1 MRRRHLET
9 QKFQK
14 GEAMDPAAASSD
26 PYAGE
31 GWRQILGHG
40 RWAPFLLI
48 CFGVWLHAADGL
60 IVVTTIPAIVADIGG
75 IAWTGWSFALYE
87 VASIVA
93 ASLGGLAALRFGIGT
108 ATAGA
113 SAVFTIA
120 CALDALAPNMG
131 IFLAGRLVQ
140 GFGGG
145 VMVALFHVAVTR
157 AFPERHWTRIFAWVS
172 AVWGASALF
181 GPLVGGLFAEA
192 GLWRGAYWAFAAQAF
207 AVTICSPFLLGNA
220 PSNLHGAGLKVPWR
234 ALSALVPGVLGIA
247 AASVASSTRLA
258 ALSVVIGAGFL
269 ALFFRFD
276 RREHS
281 PLLPER
287 SLSEPP
293 VRFGLLMVLCF
304 SIATI
309 SFSVY
314 GPLLLAQ
321 LHHVDLLEAGYLVAI
336 ESVAWSVTAVMVGR
350 VRPLGEPFCIKLGAM
365 VIALGL
371 AGFAISVPHGPLWAV
386 ALSAALQGGGFG
398 LSWAFIARRVAAGA
412 IEAER
417 ERAAGALPT
426 TQMLSYSIGAALAA
440 IVANGLGLELV
451 TPVDRLQAIGFWIF
465 FAFLPLTLPG
475 FRAAWRL
482 AR

>member
-1 MRRRHLET
+1 
-9 QKFQK
+9 
-14 GEAMDPAAASSD
+14 MDQAAAGSD

-31 GWRQILGHG
+31 GWREILGHG

-48 CFGVWLHAADGL
+48 CFGIWLHAADGL

-75 IAWTGWSFALYE
+75 LAWTGWAFALYQ

-113 SAVFTIA
+113 SAVFMIG
-120 CALDALAPNMG
+120 CSLDALAPNMG
-131 IFLAGRLVQ
+131 LFLVGRAVQ
-140 GFGGG
+140 GLGGG

-172 AVWGASALF
+172 AVWGVSALF

-192 GLWRGAYWAFAAQAF
+192 GLWRDAYWAFAAQALLV
-207 AVTICSPFLLGNA
+207 AICSPFLFGNVA
-220 PSNLHGAGLKVPWR
+220 PSSHGQDLRVPWH

-247 AASVASSTRLA
+247 VASVVDSAGLA
-258 ALSVVIGAGFL
+258 ALSVATGAGFL
-269 ALFFRFD
+269 ALFFYLD

-287 SLSEPP
+287 SLSAVP
-293 VRFGLLMVLCF
+293 VRFGLLTVLCF
-304 SIATI
+304 SVATI

-321 LHHVDLLEAGYLVAI
+321 LHHVSLLEAGYLIAI
-336 ESVAWSVTAVMVGR
+336 ESIAWSITAMMVGW
-350 VRPLGEPFCIKLGAM
+350 VRPKGEPFCIKLGAS

-371 AGFAISVPHGPLWAV
+371 VGFAISVPHGPVWAI
-386 ALSAALQGGGFG
+386 AASAALQGGGFG

-426 TQMLSYSIGAALAA
+426 TQMLSYAIGAALAA
-440 IVANGLGLELV
+440 IIANGLGLELV
-451 TPVDRLQAIGFWIF
+451 TPEARLQSIGFWIF

>member
-1 MRRRHLET
+1 
-9 QKFQK
+9 
-14 GEAMDPAAASSD
+14 MDQAAASSD

-31 GWRQILGHG
+31 GWREILGHG

-48 CFGVWLHAADGL
+48 CFGIWLHAADGL

-75 IAWTGWSFALYE
+75 LAWTGWAFALYQ

-131 IFLAGRLVQ
+131 IFLIGRLVQ

-172 AVWGASALF
+172 AVWGVSALF

-192 GLWRGAYWAFAAQAF
+192 GLWRDAYWAFAAQALMV
-207 AVTICSPFLLGNA
+207 AVCSPFLLGGVA
-220 PSNLHGAGLKVPWR
+220 PASHGLDLKVPWR
-234 ALSALVPGVLGIA
+234 SLAVLVPGVLCIA
-247 AASVASSTRLA
+247 AASVVGSTGLA
-258 ALSVVIGAGFL
+258 ALSVAIGGGFL
-269 ALFFRFD
+269 ALFFHFD

-287 SLSEPP
+287 SLAAPP

-304 SIATI
+304 SIASI

-314 GPLLLAQ
+314 GPLLLVQ
-321 LHHVDLLEAGYLVAI
+321 LHHVSLLEAGYLIAI
-336 ESVAWSVTAVMVGR
+336 DSVAWSITAVMVGW
-350 VRPLGEPFCIKLGAM
+350 VPPKGEPLCIKLGAA
-365 VIALGL
+365 VIAAGL
-371 AGFAISVPHGPLWAV
+371 AGYAISMPHGPVWAI

-412 IEAER
+412 IEVER

-440 IVANGLGLELV
+440 IIANGLGLELV
-451 TPVDRLQAIGFWIF
+451 TPIDRLQSIGFWIF

-482 AR
+482 AK

>member
-1 MRRRHLET
+1 ME
-9 QKFQK
+9 
-14 GEAMDPAAASSD
+14 PAAASAD

-31 GWRQILGHG
+31 GWREILGQG

-48 CFGVWLHAADGL
+48 CFGIWLHAADGL

-75 IAWTGWSFALYE
+75 LAWTGWTFALYQ

-113 SAVFTIA
+113 SAVFTLG
-120 CALDALAPNMG
+120 CTLDALAPDMG
-131 IFLAGRLVQ
+131 LFLIGRLVQ
-140 GFGGG
+140 GLGGG

-157 AFPERHWTRIFAWVS
+157 VFPERHWTRIFAWVS
-172 AVWGASALF
+172 AVWGVSALV
-181 GPLVGGLFAEA
+181 GPLIGGLFAEA
-192 GLWRGAYWAFAAQAF
+192 GLWRDAYWAFAGQALL
-207 AVTICSPFLLGNA
+207 VTICSPFLF
-220 PSNLHGAGLKVPWR
+220 SNVAGSARGLELRVPWR
-234 ALSALVPGVLGIA
+234 ALAALVPGVLGVA
-247 AASVASSTRLA
+247 VASVVESASLA
-258 ALSVVIGAGFL
+258 VLSVAVGAGFL
-269 ALFFRFD
+269 ALFFHFD

-287 SLSEPP
+287 SLSEAP

-304 SIATI
+304 SVATI

-321 LHHVDLLEAGYLVAI
+321 LHHVSLILAGYLIAI
-336 ESVAWSVTAVMVGR
+336 ESVAWSVTAMMVGW
-350 VRPLGEPFCIKLGAM
+350 VRPRGEPFCIKLGAGM
-365 VIALGL
+365 IAMGL
-371 AGFAISVPHGPLWAV
+371 LGFALSVPHGPIWAI
-386 ALSAALQGGGFG
+386 ALAAALQGGGFG
-398 LSWAFIARRVAAGA
+398 VAWAFIARRVAAGA

-426 TQMLSYSIGAALAA
+426 TQMLSYAIGAALAA
-440 IVANGLGLELV
+440 IIANSLGLELV
-451 TPVDRLQAIGFWIF
+451 TPPDRLQTIGFWIF

-475 FRAAWRL
+475 LRAAWRL

>member
-1 MRRRHLET
+1 
-9 QKFQK
+9 
-14 GEAMDPAAASSD
+14 MDHAAASSD

-31 GWRQILGHG
+31 GWREILGQG

-48 CFGVWLHAADGL
+48 CFGIWLHAADGL

-75 IAWTGWSFALYE
+75 LAWTGWAFALYQ

-93 ASLGGLAALRFGIGT
+93 ASLGGLAALRFGIGI

-113 SAVFTIA
+113 SAVFTIG

-131 IFLAGRLVQ
+131 LFLVGRLVQ
-140 GFGGG
+140 GLGGG

-172 AVWGASALF
+172 AVWGVSALF

-192 GLWRGAYWAFAAQAF
+192 GLWRDAYWAFAAQALLV
-207 AVTICSPFLLGNA
+207 AVCSPFLFSNVA
-220 PSNLHGAGLKVPWR
+220 PSSHGQDLRVPWR
-234 ALSALVPGVLGIA
+234 ALSVLAPGVLGIA
-247 AASVASSTRLA
+247 AASVVGSAAPAALLA
-258 ALSVVIGAGFL
+258 AVGVGFL
-269 ALFFRFD
+269 LLFFYLD

-287 SLSEPP
+287 SLSAMP

-304 SIATI
+304 SVASI

-314 GPLLLAQ
+314 GPLLLVQ
-321 LHHVDLLEAGYLVAI
+321 LHHVSLLEAGYLIAI
-336 ESVAWSVTAVMVGR
+336 ESVAWSATAMMVGW
-350 VRPLGEPFCIKLGAM
+350 VRPKGEPFCIKLGAS

-371 AGFAISVPHGPLWAV
+371 VGLAVSVPHGPVWAIG
-386 ALSAALQGGGFG
+386 LSAALQGGGFG

-426 TQMLSYSIGAALAA
+426 TQMLSYAIGAALAA
-440 IVANGLGLELV
+440 IVANGLGLQLV
-451 TPVDRLQAIGFWIF
+451 TPEDRLQSIGFWIF

>member
-1 MRRRHLET
+1 MS
-9 QKFQK
+9 QV
-14 GEAMDPAAASSD
+14 DAAAD

-31 GWRQILGHG
+31 GWREILGHG

-48 CFGVWLHAADGL
+48 CFGIWLHAADGL
-60 IVVTTIPAIVADIGG
+60 IVVTTIPAVVADIGG
-75 IAWTGWSFALYE
+75 IAWTGWTFALYE

-93 ASLGGLAALRFGIGT
+93 ASLGGLAALRLGIGT

-113 SAVFTIA
+113 SAVFTLA
-120 CALDALAPNMG
+120 CALDALAPDMG
-131 IFLAGRLVQ
+131 VFLLGRLIQ

-145 VMVALFHVAVTR
+145 VMVALFHIAVTR
-157 AFPERHWTRIFAWVS
+157 AFPERHWTRIYAWVS

-192 GLWRGAYWAFAAQAF
+192 GLWRAAYWAFAAQAL
-207 AVTICSPFLLGNA
+207 AVAVCSPFLLGNKA
-220 PSNLHGAGLKVPWR
+220 SGVPVSSLRVPWR
-234 ALSALVPGVLGIA
+234 ALVMLVPGVLGFAVASVVGSAGLAAVA
-247 AASVASSTRLA
+247 AA
-258 ALSVVIGAGFL
+258 IGIGFL
-269 ALFFRFD
+269 GLFFHLD
-276 RREHS
+276 RREHT

-287 SLSEPP
+287 SFSAAP
-293 VRFGLLMVLCF
+293 VRAGLLMVLCF

-314 GPLLLAQ
+314 GPLLLVQ
-321 LHHVDLLEAGYLVAI
+321 IHHVSLLEAGYMVAI
-336 ESVAWSVTAVMVGR
+336 ESVAWSVTAVTVGR
-350 VRPLGEPFCIKLGAM
+350 VRPAGEPFCIKLGAV

-371 AGFAISVPHGPLWAV
+371 AGFAISVPHGPLWAI
-386 ALSAALQGGGFG
+386 ALSATLQGGGFG

-426 TQMLSYSIGAALAA
+426 TQMLSYSIGSALAA
-440 IVANGLGLELV
+440 IVANGLGLALV
-451 TPVDRLQAIGFWIF
+451 TPVDRLQSIGFWIF
-465 FAFLPLTLPG
+465 FAFLPVTLPG

>member
-1 MRRRHLET
+1 MNS
-9 QKFQK
+9 
-14 GEAMDPAAASSD
+14 AAAGAD

-31 GWRQILGHG
+31 GWREILGQG

-48 CFGVWLHAADGL
+48 CFGIWLHAADGL

-75 IAWTGWSFALYE
+75 IAWTGWAFALYQ

-93 ASLGGLAALRFGIGT
+93 ASLGGLVALRFGIGR

-113 SAVFTIA
+113 SAVFTLG
-120 CALDALAPNMG
+120 CVLDAMAPNMG
-131 IFLAGRLVQ
+131 LFLVGRMVQ
-140 GFGGG
+140 GLGGG

-157 AFPERHWTRIFAWVS
+157 VFPERHWTRIFAWVS
-172 AVWGASALF
+172 AVWGVSALS

-192 GLWRGAYWAFAAQAF
+192 GLWRDAYWAFGAQALVV
-207 AVTICSPFLLGNA
+207 ALCSPFLFGNVA
-220 PSNLHGAGLKVPWR
+220 SSAQGLELRVPWR
-234 ALSALVPGVLGIA
+234 ALLMLVPGVLGIA
-247 AASVASSTRLA
+247 VASVAGSVGLA
-258 ALSVVIGAGFL
+258 APSVAIGIGFL
-269 ALFFRFD
+269 ALFFYFD

-287 SLSEPP
+287 SLSAAP

-304 SIATI
+304 SVATI

-314 GPLLLAQ
+314 GPLLLVQ
-321 LHHVDLLEAGYLVAI
+321 LHHISLLEAGYMIAI
-336 ESVAWSVTAVMVGR
+336 ESVAWSVTAMMVGW
-350 VRPLGEPFCIKLGAM
+350 VRPKGEPLCIKLGACM
-365 VIALGL
+365 IALGL
-371 AGFAISVPHGPLWAV
+371 LGFAISVPHGPIWAI
-386 ALSAALQGGGFG
+386 AISAGLQGGGFG
-398 LSWAFIARRVAAGA
+398 VSWAFIARRVASGA

-426 TQMLSYSIGAALAA
+426 TQMLSYAIGAALAA
-440 IVANGLGLELV
+440 IIANDLGLELV
-451 TPVDRLQAIGFWIF
+451 TSEARLQSIGFWIF
-465 FAFLPLTLPG
+465 CAFLPVTLPG

>member
-1 MRRRHLET
+1 M
-9 QKFQK
+9 
-14 GEAMDPAAASSD
+14 GPADAAAD

-31 GWRQILGHG
+31 GWREILGHG

-48 CFGVWLHAADGL
+48 CFGIWLHAADGL

-75 IAWTGWSFALYE
+75 IAWTGWAFALYQ

-113 SAVFTIA
+113 SAVFTLG
-120 CALDALAPNMG
+120 CALDALAPDMG
-131 IFLAGRLVQ
+131 VFLIGRTVQ
-140 GFGGG
+140 GLGGG

-157 AFPERHWTRIFAWVS
+157 VFPERHWTRIFAWVS
-172 AVWGASALF
+172 AVWGVSALF

-192 GLWRGAYWAFAAQAF
+192 GLWRDAYWAFAAQALVV
-207 AVTICSPFLLGNA
+207 AACSPFLFGNVA
-220 PSNLHGAGLKVPWR
+220 PSAHGLELRVPRR
-234 ALSALVPGVLGIA
+234 ALAVLTVGVIGIA
-247 AASVASSTRLA
+247 AASVVETAALA
-258 ALSVVIGAGFL
+258 ALSAVVGVAFL
-269 ALFFRFD
+269 ALFFYFD

-287 SLSEPP
+287 SLSMAP

-314 GPLLLAQ
+314 GPLLLVQ
-321 LHHVDLLEAGYLVAI
+321 LHHVSLLEAGYLIAI
-336 ESVAWSVTAVMVGR
+336 DSVAWSIAAMMVGW
-350 VRPLGEPFCIKLGAM
+350 VRPKGEPLCIKLGAG

-371 AGFAISVPHGPLWAV
+371 LGFALSMPHGPIWAV
-386 ALSAALQGGGFG
+386 ALSATLQGAGFG

-412 IEAER
+412 VEAER

-426 TQMLSYSIGAALAA
+426 TQMLSYAVGAALAA
-440 IVANGLGLELV
+440 IIANGLGLELH
-451 TPVDRLQAIGFWIF
+451 TAEERLQSIGFWIF
-465 FAFLPLTLPG
+465 FAFLPLMLPG

>member
-1 MRRRHLET
+1 MEPA
-9 QKFQK
+9 
-14 GEAMDPAAASSD
+14 GAAAD

-31 GWRQILGHG
+31 GWREILGQG

-48 CFGVWLHAADGL
+48 CFGIWLHAADGL

-75 IAWTGWSFALYE
+75 LAWTGWTFALYQ

-93 ASLGGLAALRFGIGT
+93 ASLGGLAALRFGIGR

-113 SAVFTIA
+113 SAVFTIG
-120 CALDALAPNMG
+120 CALDALAPDMG
-131 IFLAGRLVQ
+131 LFLIGRLVQ
-140 GFGGG
+140 GLGGG

-172 AVWGASALF
+172 AVWGVSALV
-181 GPLVGGLFAEA
+181 GPLIGGLFAEA
-192 GLWRGAYWAFAAQAF
+192 GLWRDAYWAFAAQALL
-207 AVTICSPFLLGNA
+207 VTICSPFLFSNVAGA
-220 PSNLHGAGLKVPWR
+220 PQGLELRVPWR
-234 ALSALVPGVLGIA
+234 ALAALVPGVLGIA
-247 AASVASSTRLA
+247 VASVVDSAGLA
-258 ALSVVIGAGFL
+258 VLSVAVGAGFL
-269 ALFFRFD
+269 ALFFYFD

-287 SLSEPP
+287 SLSEVP

-304 SIATI
+304 AVATI

-321 LHHVDLLEAGYLVAI
+321 LHHVSLILAGYLIAI
-336 ESVAWSVTAVMVGR
+336 ESVAWSVTAMMVGW
-350 VRPLGEPFCIKLGAM
+350 VRPKGEPLCIKLGAS

-371 AGFAISVPHGPLWAV
+371 LGFALSVPHGPIWAI

-398 LSWAFIARRVAAGA
+398 LAWAFIARRVAAGA
-412 IEAER
+412 IAAER

-426 TQMLSYSIGAALAA
+426 TQMLSYAIGAALAA
-440 IVANGLGLELV
+440 IIANSLGLELA
-451 TPVDRLQAIGFWIF
+451 TPPDRLQTIGFWIF